1 MSSKERVLGSLA
13 NVAHLSEDEW
23 TILRWGEIVRMTL
36 DQRLTVGVGLSKSQH
51 ELWEKVSRAAYEKGV
66 FSGLYYNRENI
77 IVPRVTN
84 DVVSSL
90 LHHIT
95 RRTWVSVCNSKVEV
109 DWVHEGIATWKMMF
123 YYPDSK
129 RLPLRIPEAILYQ
142 SRTDSPGATAK
153 EEHTELHLSQGG
165 KVPANPRLA
174 KTKAWEAR
182 AAVPPSAT
190 LDAETIPARPEK
202 AQDSSVDTR
211 RHESPDANTSA
222 TEELTAQNLAVF
234 DLVVINA
241 PDTARAPTSSSADHL
256 SATSAHVNS
265 LIRTF
270 TIVDL
275 ASAGSSGS
283 VSSHSSDV
291 SSRWEL
297 VHVPSGAATV
307 PNVGEVGDE
316 HEE

>member
-1 MSSKERVLGSLA
+1 MSSKRRVLGSLA

-23 TILRWGEIVRMTL
+23 AILRWGEIVRMTL

-51 ELWEKVSRAAYEKGV
+51 EMWEKVSRAAYEKGV

-84 DVVSSL
+84 D
-90 LHHIT
+90 IT

-123 YYPDSK
+123 YYPDTK
-129 RLPLRIPEAILYQ
+129 
-142 SRTDSPGATAK
+142 K
-153 EEHTELHLSQGG
+153 EHTELHLSQGG

-190 LDAETIPARPEK
+190 PDAETIPARPEK

-234 DLVVINA
+234 DLVVTNA
-241 PDTARAPTSSSADHL
+241 PTRHMRPPARAPT
-256 SATSAHVNS
+256 T
-265 LIRTF
+265 
-270 TIVDL
+270 
-275 ASAGSSGS
+275 
-283 VSSHSSDV
+283 
-291 SSRWEL
+291 
-297 VHVPSGAATV
+297 
-307 PNVGEVGDE
+307 
-316 HEE
+316 